1 LSKDIDLPGGF
12 TTYVRVDALNIF
24 NWYNYSDY
32 NTNFGQTGVLPANAV
47 TYNPQGNLLGTPRM
61 FKATIGVRF

>member
-1 LSKDIDLPGGF
+1 MHVLLFRDAGQNLTPS
-12 TTYVRVDALNIF
+12 VALNIF

-32 NTNFGQTGVLPANAV
+32 NTNFGSTGVLPANAV

-61 FKATIGVRF
+61 FKATLGVRF